1 MLVTTVAQVVSGPDD
16 KLPFL
21 AQPVEGTIT
30 VRAKGPLRLVP
41 LSPRA
46 NPPSQAPERFAPIV
60 PVRSGEDQV
69 FTLGR
74 GVPTHWFM
82 LVP

>member
-1 MLVTTVAQVVSGPDD
+1 
-16 KLPFL
+16 
-21 AQPVEGTIT
+21 
-30 VRAKGPLRLVP
+30 VP

-46 NPPSQAPERFAPIV
+46 NPPSQGQAERLAPIV
-60 PVRSGEDQV
+60 PARSGEDQV

-74 GVPTHWFM
+74 AAPTHWFM